1 MDKTIQI
8 FISLKELE
16 MTSKEN
22 VSKRLKL
29 VHTETYPASTMYESN
44 KVLNGFLYGGGGLSW
59 FLTWAPASFCRC
71 FFFFFLMGLIWFFC
85 MGHITLRCPACGPY
99 CKINRSHM
107 DPICSLNTGPKW
119 LLQMGLWWTQY
130 YWLCIWVMWA

>member
-16 MTSKEN
+16 MTNKEN

-44 KVLNGFLYGGGGLSW
+44 KVLNGFLYGA
-59 FLTWAPASFCRC
+59 FLGSLHGPQPVFADV
-71 FFFFFLMGLIWFFC
+71 FFF
-85 MGHITLRCPACGPY
+85 
-99 CKINRSHM
+99 
-107 DPICSLNTGPKW
+107 
-119 LLQMGLWWTQY
+119 
-130 YWLCIWVMWA
+130 